1 MEEVDKDDNIFIVA
15 WDMLGLETI
24 VDAHELQS
32 EDVMRALQDQKGSKL
47 GEMLFYLTMRARS
60 NMHRKYEIYSIHTTP
75 EVTKDSLASMFEEN
89 PQAAADLIRARGN
102 KIYSDRE
109 ASGNQVIR

>member
-1 MEEVDKDDNIFIVA
+1 MDTVDKDDNIFIVA

-32 EDVMRALQDQKGSKL
+32 EDVMRALQNQKSSRL
-47 GEMLFYLTMRARS
+47 SEMLFYLTMRARA
-60 NMHRKYEIYSIHTTP
+60 NMHRKYEIYSIHTNP
-75 EVTKDSLASMFEEN
+75 EVTKDSLADMFAEN
-89 PQAAADLIRARGN
+89 PQAAADLIRARGH

-109 ASGNQVIR
+109 NSGNQVIR